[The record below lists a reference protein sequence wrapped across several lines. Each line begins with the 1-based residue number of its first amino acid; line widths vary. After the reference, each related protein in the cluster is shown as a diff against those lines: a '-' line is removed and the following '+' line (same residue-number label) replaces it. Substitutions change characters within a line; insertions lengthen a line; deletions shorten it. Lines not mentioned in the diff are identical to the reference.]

1 MMVSRQFQREI
12 ICHLGFQIIN
22 HPSFL
27 CRIIY
32 IYIYVH
38 QKINTN
44 CPWKQHLHLEC
55 SISAGQL
62 QSYQATPANFKAN
75 HRHRRKSRT
84 SSAVLDMAATDLPR
98 WGACP
103 NGNQEIWPSL
113 CCLRI
118 NNLGISW
125 FINVF
130 WAAFIELLNEV
141 TYSRMQRISLRM
153 DWIYGTKGPQRL
165 MAFLDVFGLLGHHD
179 DVRLQPPNGSVV
191 GFGRGTPCWR
201 SKVSQV
207 WSQGVFDDM
216 GLAFC
221 WAVVEDW
228 GEVYGELG
236 ICGFMTH
243 SSTASRFK
251 PIEHFRW
258 SQCKIGVPSPNIIT
272 KTKQKVWNHG
282 LVDVSFSGFRSLLPH
297 LPPSKDH
304 CHFSPIFTHFHL

>member
-32 IYIYVH
+32 IYIH

-118 NNLGISW
+118 NNLGFSMC
-125 FINVF
+125 F
-130 WAAFIELLNEV
+130 WAAFLELPNKV

-153 DWIYGTKGPQRL
+153 DWTYGTKGPKDSWH
-165 MAFLDVFGLLGHHD
+165 FSGCFWSVG
-179 DVRLQPPNGSVV
+179 PPWW
-191 GFGRGTPCWR
+191 C
-201 SKVSQV
+201 
-207 WSQGVFDDM
+207 
-216 GLAFC
+216 A
-221 WAVVEDW
+221 
-228 GEVYGELG
+228 
-236 ICGFMTH
+236 
-243 SSTASRFK
+243 SSTPKWFSCWVWARYTML
-251 PIEHFRW
+251 
-258 SQCKIGVPSPNIIT
+258 KIKGVPSLVPRSF
-272 KTKQKVWNHG
+272 WWYGPCFFLGCSWG
-282 LVDVSFSGFRSLLPH
+282 LGRGLWWVGDLWFHDSFIYS
-297 LPPSKDH
+297 
-304 CHFSPIFTHFHL
+304 